1 MSSPSQGNCQHAVA
15 ILNKRRTTPFYESKP
30 GEMIWRLEV
39 WRFEKPEE
47 KWIKSQEELGV
58 IHYRERLMKEAFAK
72 KALTLDPALGGLKL
86 AEKEKTLDVGKI
98 TMPDGKAGIHLRTKK

>member
-1 MSSPSQGNCQHAVA
+1 
-15 ILNKRRTTPFYESKP
+15 
-30 GEMIWRLEV
+30 MIWRLEV

-72 KALTLDPALGGLKL
+72 KALTLDPALGGLRL